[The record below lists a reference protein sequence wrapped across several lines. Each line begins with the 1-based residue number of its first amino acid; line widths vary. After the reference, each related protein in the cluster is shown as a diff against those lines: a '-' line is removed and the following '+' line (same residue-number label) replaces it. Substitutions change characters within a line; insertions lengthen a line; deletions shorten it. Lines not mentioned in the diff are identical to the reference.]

1 MKYLQTSLML
11 KTLSITAV
19 AVVLSGCQLFQ
30 PTPHP
35 MNPTG
40 AIQSLYTPVA
50 SSASGLWWP
59 LLFSG
64 FLAIIAGVVNAV
76 VFGRGHKLF
85 LLGLTLA
92 AIPPVTDHV
101 MRQSSLIISLTVLS
115 ISIMLLVWVG
125 GKWFGWKMF
134 GKQLKP
140 LADKVKDKSQNYTAE
155 DALTIIEGASINRP
169 KSLKSKIE
177 GDIK

>member
-1 MKYLQTSLML
+1 
-11 KTLSITAV
+11 
-19 AVVLSGCQLFQ
+19 
-30 PTPHP
+30 
-35 MNPTG
+35 
-40 AIQSLYTPVA
+40 
-50 SSASGLWWP
+50 
-59 LLFSG
+59 
-64 FLAIIAGVVNAV
+64 
-76 VFGRGHKLF
+76 
-85 LLGLTLA
+85 
-92 AIPPVTDHV
+92 
-101 MRQSSLIISLTVLS
+101 
-115 ISIMLLVWVG
+115 MLLVWVG